1 MKILCDACGTK
12 YSIADDRVAG
22 KVFKI
27 RCKKCSAIL
36 VVKGAAPEPVEPPEA
51 PAGEWHLVVD
61 GEQSGPFESAELQR
75 RHAAGELDDDAL
87 VWRDGMDEWAAFGTI
102 DELAV
107 RRPLDDAPAR
117 ADAMFS
123 TRSVDAFATEAKP
136 AVDDKK
142 LLAERNESSVLFT
155 LGNLAKLASSAPVPR
170 DAPASKPGAAGTE
183 GSGLIDIRALASTF
197 APKAGAAR
205 SAAVGPVGSMDDLPT
220 FGPATFGEPIVMMP
234 MARRVTD
241 RKMIYALFAALAML
255 VIVGAVLLVIVLRDD
270 KPTEV
275 AAEPPGTRVAS
286 LTTPSRSGTPDV
298 STPTPT
304 TAATTPTTVAT
315 TTTTP
320 TTTTPTTTTPTTT
333 TPNTTTPTPTN
344 ASTPTTRP
352 TTTRPTTTRPT
363 TTTTTRPTTTTT
375 TTRPTTTPTT
385 TTTTR
390 PTTTPTTA
398 AKPDKVQCEFS
409 GYADK
414 GCEIYKPTTSTTANS
429 NLPDNLDRAAIAAG
443 LGTIKAQGCGNKSST
458 RGDVAVQIK
467 INADGGVSGV
477 TIKSSP
483 DPALSTCVIAAAQ
496 KGTFAKTK
504 RGASFGYVWRF

>member
-36 VVKGAAPEPVEPPEA
+36 VVKGAAPEPVEPPKT

-61 GEQSGPFESAELQR
+61 GEQSGPFEPTELQR

-107 RRPLDDAPAR
+107 RRPLADAPAQP
-117 ADAMFS
+117 DAMFT

-205 SAAVGPVGSMDDLPT
+205 SAVGPVGSMDDLPT

-234 MARRVTD
+234 MAQQVAD

-275 AAEPPGTRVAS
+275 ATEPPGTRVAS

-298 STPTPT
+298 STTTPT

-320 TTTTPTTTTPTTT
+320 TTTTR
-333 TPNTTTPTPTN
+333 TPTN
-344 ASTPTTRP
+344 ATTPTTRP

-375 TTRPTTTPTT
+375 TTTTRPTTTPTT

-390 PTTTPTTA
+390 PTTTTTTA

-414 GCEIYKPTTSTTANS
+414 GCEIYKPATSTTANS